1 MRYKNL
7 KYSYNVIGLA
17 VIMFLAI
24 REIMGFVL
32 GTVPLEKGS
41 VPYISVG
48 LATFIASCIIPA
60 IVMENMLG
68 MHPKLFKKAN
78 FVAVASAG
86 VYSYLLILG
95 AGLVNSLILALVK
108 VAGLDFAPR
117 TIDIPSGTA
126 AVIMYFVYVCILPPI
141 LEEIFVRGY
150 ILNALKPLG
159 TTFAVVVSSVCFS
172 LMHSSLEN
180 FLLYFICGVILA
192 RVYLTFDSIFASMLV
207 HFINNTVSFFVMYF
221 QQQVNA
227 VSALSMIAYINIFAI
242 VLGVVGMRYLS
253 KSGFRWKKMFYK
265 DAELTVKLGYITKSP
280 VAVCAFGMLL
290 FFAAYQS
297 FHNLV

>member
-7 KYSYNVIGLA
+7 RYSYNVIGLA
-17 VIMFLAI
+17 IIMFLAI

-32 GTVPLEKGS
+32 GIVPLEKGTI
-41 VPYISVG
+41 PYIAINMV
-48 LATFIASCIIPA
+48 TFIAACIVPA
-60 IVMENMLG
+60 VMMENMLG
-68 MHPKLFKKAN
+68 MHPKLFKKVN
-78 FVAVASAG
+78 LVAVGSAG
-86 VYSYLLILG
+86 VYSYLLILV
-95 AGLVNSLILALVK
+95 AGVVNSIVLALVK
-108 VAGLDFAPR
+108 MAGLEFAPR
-117 TIDIPSGTA
+117 TVDIPDGTA
-126 AVIMYFVYVCILPPI
+126 AVILYFIYVCVLPPI
-141 LEEIFVRGY
+141 LEEIFARGY

-207 HFINNTVSFFVMYF
+207 HFINNTISFFVMYF

-227 VSALSMIAYINIFAI
+227 VSALSMIAYINIFVI

-253 KSGFRWKKMFYK
+253 KSGFKWKKMFRK
-265 DAELTVKLGYITKSP
+265 DSELTAKIGYITKSP
-280 VAVCAFGMLL
+280 VAVCAFAMLL

>member
-7 KYSYNVIGLA
+7 KYSYNVIGMA
-17 VIMFLAI
+17 IIMFLAT
-24 REIMGFVL
+24 REIVGFVL
-32 GTVPLEKGS
+32 SVTGLEKGTA
-41 VPYISVG
+41 PYILISMLSFV
-48 LATFIASCIIPA
+48 ASCIIPA
-60 IVMENMLG
+60 VIMENMLG

-78 FVAVASAG
+78 FVTVGSAG
-86 VYSYLLILG
+86 LYSYLLILG
-95 AGLVNSLILALVK
+95 AGVVNSLLLALVK
-108 VAGLDFAPR
+108 MAGLDFAPQ
-117 TIDIPSGTA
+117 TIDIPKSTA
-126 AVIMYFVYVCILPPI
+126 ALILYFIYVCVLPPI

-159 TTFAVVVSSVCFS
+159 TTFAVIVSSVCFS

-207 HFINNTVSFFVMYF
+207 HFINNTISFFVMYF

-227 VSALSMIAYINIFAI
+227 VSALSMIAYINIFVI
-242 VLGVVGMRYLS
+242 VLGVVAMRWLS
-253 KSGFRWKKMFYK
+253 KSGFKWKKIFHK
-265 DAELTVKLGYITKSP
+265 DPELTAKLGYVAKSP
-280 VAVCAFGMLL
+280 VAVCAFSMLL
-290 FFAAYQS
+290 FFGAYQS

>member
-7 KYSYNVIGLA
+7 KYSYNVIGMA
-17 VIMFLAI
+17 IIMFLAT

-32 GTVPLEKGS
+32 SVTGMEKGTVP
-41 VPYISVG
+41 YILISMLSFV
-48 LATFIASCIIPA
+48 ASCIIPA
-60 IVMENMLG
+60 VIMENMLG
-68 MHPKLFKKAN
+68 MHPKIFKKAN
-78 FVAVASAG
+78 FVTVGSAG
-86 VYSYLLILG
+86 LYSYLLILG
-95 AGLVNSLILALVK
+95 AGVINSLVLAVVK
-108 VAGLDFAPR
+108 MAGLDFAPQ
-117 TIDIPSGTA
+117 TIDIPKGTA
-126 AVIMYFVYVCILPPI
+126 ALILYFIYVCVLPPI

-159 TTFAVVVSSVCFS
+159 TTFAVIVSSVCFS

-207 HFINNTVSFFVMYF
+207 HFINNTISFFVMYF

-227 VSALSMIAYINIFAI
+227 VSALSMIAYINIFVI
-242 VLGVVGMRYLS
+242 VLGVVAMRWLS
-253 KSGFRWKKMFYK
+253 KNGFKWKKIFYK
-265 DAELTVKLGYITKSP
+265 DLELTAKLGYIAKSP
-280 VAVCAFGMLL
+280 IAVCAFAMLL
-290 FFAAYQS
+290 FFGAYQS